1 MANSMFNPF
10 IYYWMN
16 ARFRGYFKTVMSS
29 IHMLCCDPARLL
41 FRCPCYKTL
50 EKDLK
55 ILGSEF
61 SPTVCKLTMPPWI
74 KFSSF

>member
-1 MANSMFNPF
+1 
-10 IYYWMN
+10 
-16 ARFRGYFKTVMSS
+16 MSS